1 MKELA
6 HVTVGDGMCEI
17 YRADHQV
24 GNPGKT

>member
-1 MKELA
+1 MKELV

-17 YRADHQV
+17 YRADYQV